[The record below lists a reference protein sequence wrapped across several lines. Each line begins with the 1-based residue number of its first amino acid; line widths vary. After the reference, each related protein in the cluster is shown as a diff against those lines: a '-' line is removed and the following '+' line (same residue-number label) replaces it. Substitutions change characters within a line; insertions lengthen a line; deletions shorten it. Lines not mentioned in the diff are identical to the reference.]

1 MQKSKPVLQM
11 KMFIFL
17 PFAIDL
23 NSLVVLT
30 FLNLPTKKKLI
41 NRVYSLTKSIFI
53 FFKIMKVQM
62 KKNDF
67 SV

>member
-11 KMFIFL
+11 QMFIFL

-30 FLNLPTKKKLI
+30 FLNLPTKKKL
-41 NRVYSLTKSIFI
+41 F
-53 FFKIMKVQM
+53 
-62 KKNDF
+62 D
-67 SV
+67 

>member
-23 NSLVVLT
+23 NLLVVLT
-30 FLNLPTKKKLI
+30 FLNLPTKKNCLI
-41 NRVYSLTKSIFI
+41 NRVYSLTKSMFI
-53 FFKIMKVQM
+53 FFKKST
-62 KKNDF
+62 DEEE
-67 SV
+67 